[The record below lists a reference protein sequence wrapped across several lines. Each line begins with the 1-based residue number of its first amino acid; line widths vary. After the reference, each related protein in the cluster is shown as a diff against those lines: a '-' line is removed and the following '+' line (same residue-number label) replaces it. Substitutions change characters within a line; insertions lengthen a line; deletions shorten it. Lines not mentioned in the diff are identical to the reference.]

1 MCAPSNQAIHG
12 LCARF
17 VAAHPSVS
25 CALVSHA
32 VAMADASP
40 ALQQVWAVNW
50 ATEQAAI
57 VRRMAAELS
66 SVPSLA
72 AVEQLSQKMAAVK
85 ACTPNTLW
93 KTACHNPWRN
103 AEGAVAACLQQQY
116 EGAWLAATGAAQPDC
131 CT

>member
-1 MCAPSNQAIHG
+1 MTVLLAVGAGRRVLVFAPSNQAIHV

-17 VAAHPSVS
+17 VAAHPTVA
-25 CALVSHA
+25 CALVSPPA
-32 VAMADASP
+32 AMADASP

-72 AVEQLSQKMAAVK
+72 VVEQLS
-85 ACTPNTLW
+85 
-93 KTACHNPWRN
+93 
-103 AEGAVAACLQQQY
+103 
-116 EGAWLAATGAAQPDC
+116 
-131 CT
+131 